1 MERNDT
7 SNKRK
12 AAQAPSARLLAAD
25 ELGLL
30 KGKQPIKLPRLHN
43 LLVLMGSC

>member
-1 MERNDT
+1 MERSEN

-12 AAQAPSARLLAAD
+12 AAQAPFARLLAAD

-30 KGKQPIKLPRLHN
+30 KGKDA
-43 LLVLMGSC
+43 